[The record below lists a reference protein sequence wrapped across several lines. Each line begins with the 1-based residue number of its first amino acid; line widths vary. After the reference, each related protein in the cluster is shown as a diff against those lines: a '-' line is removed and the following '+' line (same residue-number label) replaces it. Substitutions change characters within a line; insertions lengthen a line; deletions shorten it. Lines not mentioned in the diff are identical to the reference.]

1 MIVWGE
7 SSRCVGKDP
16 YDLAICQYFPRYS
29 HGSIAMIGAAGEL
42 RMDKIRIMIAD
53 DHALLRAGLRSL
65 LSEQED
71 MELVAEATDGV
82 EAIEKAK
89 EVQPDVLVLDITM
102 PRKTG
107 IDALGDIRRKCPK
120 TRILVLTMH
129 DDHAY
134 LRSVLAAGGAG
145 YLVKRAA
152 DTELLAAIRAIHQGR
167 SYIDVGLDNNQL
179 QRCCKAR
186 KIRAPRQPLKPG
198 IIERTRTSGS
208 RTGGSRLHPQRGG
221 RVSLRQRQNR

>member
-1 MIVWGE
+1 
-7 SSRCVGKDP
+7 
-16 YDLAICQYFPRYS
+16 
-29 HGSIAMIGAAGEL
+29 
-42 RMDKIRIMIAD
+42 MDKIRIMIAD

-120 TRILVLTMH
+120 TNTCCAAAWSFWPWCIL
-129 DDHAY
+129 D
-134 LRSVLAAGGAG
+134 LAHSDP
-145 YLVKRAA
+145 K
-152 DTELLAAIRAIHQGR
+152 TIH
-167 SYIDVGLDNNQL
+167 
-179 QRCCKAR
+179 
-186 KIRAPRQPLKPG
+186 
-198 IIERTRTSGS
+198 
-208 RTGGSRLHPQRGG
+208 
-221 RVSLRQRQNR
+221 

>member
-1 MIVWGE
+1 
-7 SSRCVGKDP
+7 
-16 YDLAICQYFPRYS
+16 
-29 HGSIAMIGAAGEL
+29 
-42 RMDKIRIMIAD
+42 MDKIRIMIAD

-134 LRSVLAAGGAG
+134 LR
-145 YLVKRAA
+145 
-152 DTELLAAIRAIHQGR
+152 HQYR
-167 SYIDVGLDNNQL
+167 SY
-179 QRCCKAR
+179 A
-186 KIRAPRQPLKPG
+186 AW
-198 IIERTRTSGS
+198 
-208 RTGGSRLHPQRGG
+208 
-221 RVSLRQRQNR
+221 

>member
-7 SSRCVGKDP
+7 SSCCVGKDP

-29 HGSIAMIGAAGEL
+29 HTSIAMIGADGEL

-102 PRKTG
+102 PLSEEAVEA
-107 IDALGDIRRKCPK
+107 DE
-120 TRILVLTMH
+120 
-129 DDHAY
+129 
-134 LRSVLAAGGAG
+134 
-145 YLVKRAA
+145 RAA
-152 DTELLAAIRAIHQGR
+152 A
-167 SYIDVGLDNNQL
+167 
-179 QRCCKAR
+179 
-186 KIRAPRQPLKPG
+186 
-198 IIERTRTSGS
+198 
-208 RTGGSRLHPQRGG
+208 
-221 RVSLRQRQNR
+221 